1 MPERIEFGKFV
12 VGNKSPAFIIA
23 EVGVNHNGDLN
34 LAKDLIYKAAE
45 CGANCVKF
53 QTFKAERVVLAD
65 APKAHYQLKTTDAE
79 ESQLQMLKKLELD
92 RAFYEEVI
100 DCCDRA
106 GVFFMSTPYNEE
118 DLEFLENLQVKAYKL
133 ASIHAAEPSFAAQ
146 VASTGKPVILST
158 GMATLAEIDQ
168 TLRAIRHTGNNKVIL
183 LQCTTNYP
191 SNAEDTN
198 LLAMQTMRDVFGV
211 LAGYSDHTT
220 DEVACIASIAL
231 GAKVIEKHFTLDKS
245 LPGPDHT
252 SSSEPDEFASLVEK
266 IRQTEKCLGS
276 SFKRPCDVE
285 IKNAVGMRRS
295 IVAKKD
301 IPIGTV
307 LKNEHLTFKRPGT
320 GLSPALLGEILGK
333 KNRKE
338 VTYDQLINWSDIE

>member
-1 MPERIEFGKFV
+1 MPESIEFGKFV

-65 APKAHYQLKTTDAE
+65 APKAHYQLKTTDAG

-118 DLEFLENLQVKAYKL
+118 DLEFLEDLQVKAYKL

-168 TLRAIRHTGNNKVIL
+168 TLRAIWATSNDQVVL

-191 SNAEDTN
+191 SLPEDAN
-198 LLAMQTMRDVFGV
+198 LLAMKSMADVFDV
-211 LAGYSDHTT
+211 IVGYSDHTVE
-220 DEVACIASIAL
+220 DVACVASIAL

-252 SSSEPDEFASLVEK
+252 SSSEPEEFAKLVGK
-266 IRQTEKCLGS
+266 IRLTEVCLGS
-276 SFKRPCDVE
+276 GYKQPSDIE
-285 IKNAVGMRRS
+285 IKNALGMRRS
-295 IVAKKD
+295 IVAKHD
-301 IPIGTV
+301 IAEGTD
-307 LKNEHLTFKRPGT
+307 LKMEHFTFKRPGT
-320 GLSPALLGEILGK
+320 GLRPSSLEQIIG
-333 KNRKE
+333 RKIRRNIAA
-338 VTYDQLINWSDIE
+338 DQLVDWSDIE

>member
-1 MPERIEFGKFV
+1 MPECIEFGKFV

-34 LAKDLIYKAAE
+34 LAKELIYKAAE

-79 ESQLQMLKKLELD
+79 ESQLQMLKNLELD

-118 DLEFLENLQVKAYKL
+118 DLEFLEDLNVEAYKL
-133 ASIHAAEPSFAAQ
+133 ASIHASEPSFASQ

-191 SNAEDTN
+191 SNLEDTN
-198 LLAMQTMRDVFGV
+198 LLAMQSMSDVFGV
-211 LAGYSDHTT
+211 LAGYSDHTIG
-220 DEVACIASIAL
+220 EVACIASIAL
-231 GAKVIEKHFTLDKS
+231 GAKVIEKHFTIDKS

-252 SSSEPDEFASLVEK
+252 SSSEPDEFANLVEK
-266 IRQTEKCLGS
+266 IKQTEKCLGS
-276 SFKRPCDVE
+276 SYKHPCDVE

-295 IVAKKD
+295 IVAKKH
-301 IPIGTV
+301 IPVGTE
-307 LKNEHLTFKRPGT
+307 LMNEHLIFKRPGT
-320 GLSPALLGEILGK
+320 GLSPVLISEILGK
-333 KNRKE
+333 KTRNE
-338 VTYDQLINWSDIE
+338 VATDQLINWSDLE